1 MDIIGRSFMLIT
13 SGSQRVTLICLICCT
28 AYTFEHALE
37 PPLLQAS
44 FSNEHYSFSEKEKI
58 SRL

>member
-1 MDIIGRSFMLIT
+1 MGIIGRSFMLIT
-13 SGSQRVTLICLICCT
+13 SGSQRVTLIFLVYYTCI
-28 AYTFEHALE
+28 YTFEHALE

-44 FSNEHYSFSEKEKI
+44 FSNKHYSFSEKI

>member
-1 MDIIGRSFMLIT
+1 MLIT
-13 SGSQRVTLICLICCT
+13 SGSQRVTLNFLVYYTCI
-28 AYTFEHALE
+28 YTFEHAPE

-44 FSNEHYSFSEKEKI
+44 FSNEHYSFSEKI

>member
-13 SGSQRVTLICLICCT
+13 SGIQRVTLIFLVYYTCI
-28 AYTFEHALE
+28 YTFEHALE

-44 FSNEHYSFSEKEKI
+44 FSNEHYSFSEKI